1 MTYHLRA
8 VRPSDGR
15 TPDGG
20 ASDGP
25 SDSGPPAGGEPRPMA
40 GVFTVTARMTPL
52 TAGESGDP
60 GAGTPAETAGAAQR
74 SRDVSVLFRERHAEL
89 VRLAV
94 LLVGDRPSAEDVVQD
109 VFARLC
115 LRDRLPGGDGSLAYV
130 RAAVLNGCRSALRR
144 RAVARRFGNSG
155 DPLARGATQ
164 ESAEHEAI
172 LAEDRRQVL
181 AALAAL
187 PSRRREVLVLRY
199 WLGLTEAEI
208 AAVLGI
214 AVGTVKSTAARGL
227 AALASKLGEQS

>member
-8 VRPSDGR
+8 GRPSDGA
-15 TPDGG
+15 PDGG
-20 ASDGP
+20 ASDGR
-25 SDSGPPAGGEPRPMA
+25 SGSGLPDGGSH
-40 GVFTVTARMTPL
+40 G
-52 TAGESGDP
+52 
-60 GAGTPAETAGAAQR
+60 
-74 SRDVSVLFRERHAEL
+74 VSVLFRERHAEL

-94 LLVGDRPSAEDVVQD
+94 LLVGDRPSAEDIVQD

-115 LRDRLPGGDGSLAYV
+115 LHDRLPGGDGSLAYV

-144 RAVARRFGNSG
+144 RAVARRFGNSS
-155 DPLARGATQ
+155 DPLARAATQ

-187 PSRRREVLVLRY
+187 PPRRREVLVLRY

-214 AVGTVKSTAARGL
+214 STGTVKSTAARGL
-227 AALASKLGEQS
+227 AALARKLGEHS

>member
-8 VRPSDGR
+8 GRPSDGR
-15 TPDGG
+15 APDGG
-20 ASDGP
+20 ASGGP
-25 SDSGPPAGGEPRPMA
+25 SDSGLAAGGEPPPMA
-40 GVFTVTARMTPL
+40 GMSPATAVPPL
-52 TAGESGDP
+52 TAGAGGAP
-60 GAGTPAETAGAAQR
+60 GAGTPAETAGAAR
-74 SRDVSVLFRERHAEL
+74 GSYGVSVLFRERHAEL

-115 LRDRLPGGDGSLAYV
+115 LRDRLPGGDGSLPYV

-144 RAVARRFGNSG
+144 RVVARRFGSSS
-155 DPLARGATQ
+155 DPLARGAIQ
-164 ESAEHEAI
+164 ESAEDEAI

-187 PSRRREVLVLRY
+187 SPRRREVLVLRY

-214 AVGTVKSTAARGL
+214 STGTVKSTAARGL
-227 AALASKLGEQS
+227 AALARKLGEQS